1 MVTICQEYCYYIR
14 SERRWF
20 FSDDIST
27 QEKVGTFGTLEL
39 ASTHHSLTTGAPS
52 KSDLD
57 WSEGGRTLQRTITR
71 VRISSLF
78 QDVDVVFSFF
88 SLLEGE
94 IPDVSLHDPQV
105 VTDFE
110 QNRATNSR
118 TPPVPTMNNKIVNH
132 ISTFAYYAMNM
143 HKHGCS
149 TTQHKAY
156 GEEP

>member
-1 MVTICQEYCYYIR
+1 MRYRTRKPQGCREYCYHIR

-27 QEKVGTFGTLEL
+27 QEEVT
-39 ASTHHSLTTGAPS
+39 AYA
-52 KSDLD
+52 
-57 WSEGGRTLQRTITR
+57 EGGRTLQRTITR

-78 QDVDVVFSFF
+78 QDVDVGSSFF

-105 VTDFE
+105 VTDFQ

-143 HKHGCS
+143 HKHGYS
-149 TTQHKAY
+149 TTQRKAY